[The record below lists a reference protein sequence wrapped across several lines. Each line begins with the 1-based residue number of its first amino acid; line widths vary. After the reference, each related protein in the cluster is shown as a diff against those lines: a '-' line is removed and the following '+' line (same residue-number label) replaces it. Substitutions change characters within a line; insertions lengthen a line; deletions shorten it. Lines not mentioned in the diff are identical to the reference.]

1 MSLLRLAQIGT
12 VKALPWLQKGA
23 KALGNPLVR
32 GGLGFGL
39 GATTAEG
46 GLGSKLMGGVTGGAI
61 GAMPLPGSNWAMAK
75 SAGAL
80 SGLGMTPHLAQNI
93 AQIGVP
99 LAGIGLFSRQGSDSP
114 SGVTS
119 GGIQNVGGNLGG
131 IAAMNIQNQPN
142 VPLSGS
148 LPPIGGAHSNMV
160 MGPDG
165 TIYQEINPM
174 GYRQGSRFGSGLDT
188 MQNISNYN
196 RWGDAQFAQS
206 ERKQKADFE
215 RDLAA
220 AQLKRNMDLAQ
231 AISNRT
237 QAGTVNIAQ
246 QAGQDMGQMLNKKNT
261 FF

>member
-1 MSLLRLAQIGT
+1 MGLSTLGQGLMRLAGMFGNVAGKYGPAASKVIGKVGIPAAVGT
-12 VKALPWLQKGA
+12 AVGGIKGA
-23 KALGNPLVR
+23 QEAGPGGVIPGALGGGLTG
-32 GGLGFGL
+32 GGLGMIPGVGGL
-39 GATTAEG
+39 NPYLQG
-46 GLGSKLMGGVTGGAI
+46 GLGTLGGLYGPSSMGVVGGGA
-61 GAMPLPGSNWAMAK
+61 
-75 SAGAL
+75 
-80 SGLGMTPHLAQNI
+80 Q
-93 AQIGVP
+93 
-99 LAGIGLFSRQGSDSP
+99 
-114 SGVTS
+114 
-119 GGIQNVGGNLGG
+119 NLGG

-142 VPLSGS
+142 APATMVGGSS
-148 LPPIGGAHSNMV
+148 LPPIGGAHSNMF

-165 TIYQEINPM
+165 NIYQELNPM

-237 QAGTVNIAQ
+237 HAGTVNIAQ
-246 QAGQDMGQMLNKKNT
+246 QAGQDMGTMLNTKNT